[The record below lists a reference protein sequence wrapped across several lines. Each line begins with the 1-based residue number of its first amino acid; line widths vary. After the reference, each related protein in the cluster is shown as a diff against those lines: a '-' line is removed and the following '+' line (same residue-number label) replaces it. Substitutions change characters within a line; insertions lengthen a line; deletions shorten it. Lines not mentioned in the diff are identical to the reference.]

1 MKTLMTAVLTATLA
15 APLCAQTQST
25 DHDKHHPATSA
36 AAQAL
41 VDAEVRKVDKETRKI
56 TLKHGPIPSLDM
68 PGDMTM
74 VFRVSDPAMLNR
86 VKAGDK
92 VKFAADKVNGVFTV
106 TSMEVVK

>member
-1 MKTLMTAVLTATLA
+1 
-15 APLCAQTQST
+15 
-25 DHDKHHPATSA
+25 
-36 AAQAL
+36 
-41 VDAEVRKVDKETRKI
+41 
-56 TLKHGPIPSLDM
+56 M